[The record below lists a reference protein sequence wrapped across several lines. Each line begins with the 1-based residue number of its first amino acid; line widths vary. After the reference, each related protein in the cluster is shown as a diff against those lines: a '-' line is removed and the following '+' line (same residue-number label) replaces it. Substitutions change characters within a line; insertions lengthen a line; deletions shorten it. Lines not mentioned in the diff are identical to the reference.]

1 MMIIKREDDTRC
13 YLLPN
18 CEKRRRAE
26 AGGIWKKFQVWL
38 KKHKYDWDAVNTKV
52 NEEEMLLSEMKKL
65 DKK

>member
-1 MMIIKREDDTRC
+1 MKIINRDDTVC

-18 CEKRRRAE
+18 CEKRRQAE
-26 AGGIWKKFQVWL
+26 ARGIWKRFQAWI
-38 KKHKYDWDAVNTKV
+38 KEHEYNWDAVNTKV